1 MAMDYHQIR
10 ILLEEMTDDGFLQD
24 TLIYEPENGATNPAM
39 PWFSQIA
46 LTQLVQAAENAVAF
60 YEHTGD
66 GDLDMPET
74 WVNSAPDTK

>member
-1 MAMDYHQIR
+1 MN
-10 ILLEEMTDDGFLQD
+10 DDGFLD
-24 TLIYEPENGATNPAM
+24 TLIYEPENEMADPEM

-60 YEHTGD
+60 YEHSGN

-74 WVNSAPDTK
+74 WVNSTPDTK

>member
-1 MAMDYHQIR
+1 MN
-10 ILLEEMTDDGFLQD
+10 DDGFLD
-24 TLIYEPENGATNPAM
+24 TLIYEPENEMADPEM

-60 YEHTGD
+60 YEHSGN